1 MAFGEPRPRKKR
13 ARHYG
18 HEVREALW
26 KIWKIFDGPCGQRL
40 QPLLETE
47 VGRLRD
53 LEELKEYKKIS
64 LERLGPSRYLPEPT
78 RPQEQS

>member
-1 MAFGEPRPRKKR
+1 MAFGEPKLSKKKAVR
-13 ARHYG
+13 YG

-26 KIWKIFDGPCGQRL
+26 KIWKIFDGLCGQRL

-53 LEELKEYKKIS
+53 LEELKVSDKTY
-64 LERLGPSRYLPEPT
+64 P
-78 RPQEQS
+78 